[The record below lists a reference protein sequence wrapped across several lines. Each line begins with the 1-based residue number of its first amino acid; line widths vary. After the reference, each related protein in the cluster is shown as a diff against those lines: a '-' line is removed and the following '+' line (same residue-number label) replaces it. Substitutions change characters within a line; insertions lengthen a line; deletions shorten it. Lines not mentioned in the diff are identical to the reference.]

1 MLFFALKSSMANQP
15 IAMHLIRKI
24 YRLQAK
30 GVSKLQMSRQLHLSR
45 NTVKKYL
52 RFLEHGQFST
62 ADMEGMS
69 DEALSQL
76 FHQKSHPKPARLKH
90 LETLLP
96 DLEKELRRVGVT
108 RRTIWEEYRA
118 RHPDGYMFTQF
129 CHHFRQ
135 WQRSTNV
142 VMRLEHKAGDKVFL
156 DFSGKKFT
164 LTDPSTGEVHSVETF
179 VAVLGASQL
188 TYVEAV
194 PSQQKEDF
202 IGATERALRY
212 FGGVPACIVT
222 DNLKAAVH
230 KSNKYEPSL
239 NETFADFADHYDTVV
254 IPTRSYKP
262 RDKALVENA
271 VRIVYQRIY
280 AKLRK
285 RVFHTIEQLNTAIWE
300 ALEVHNLTPFQNRP
314 YSRRELFEQT
324 EQDVLQALPKQSYT
338 FKHYAYS
345 TVYKNTHVYLRQD
358 KHYYSVPHDYVG
370 RKVKL
375 IFSTE
380 QVDIYYRYQC
390 IAQHPRQL
398 TPYAYSTVLEHLPP
412 QHQFV
417 KQWSAPFFLEQGKAI
432 GVDCLAYL
440 QAIIDRAAHPE
451 HAFKS
456 CQGVLSLQSSY
467 DSERLNKACRRALH
481 FEAYSYHT
489 IRNILEKGW
498 DKLPDLEDKATAA
511 VVPIHANIRGKEYY
525 Q

>member
-1 MLFFALKSSMANQP
+1 MANQP

-52 RFLEHGQFST
+52 RFLEQVSL
-62 ADMEGMS
+62 DIQDLDVLS
-69 DEALSQL
+69 DEELSRL
-76 FHQKSHPKPARLKH
+76 FHQKHQPKPARL
-90 LETLLP
+90 ETLEALFP
-96 DLEKELRRVGVT
+96 EMEKELRRVGVT
-108 RRTIWEEYRA
+108 RRILWEEYRA

-129 CHHFRQ
+129 CNHFRQ
-135 WQRSTNV
+135 WQRTTNV
-142 VMRLEHKAGDKVFL
+142 VMRVEHKAGDKLFL
-156 DFSGKKFT
+156 DFSGKKLF
-164 LTDPSTGEVHSVETF
+164 LTDLETGEVRPVETF

-194 PSQQKEDF
+194 LSQQKEDF
-202 IGATERALRY
+202 IGATEGALHY
-212 FGGVPACIVT
+212 FGGVTACIVT
-222 DNLKAAVH
+222 DNLKAAVQ

-262 RDKALVENA
+262 RDKALVENS

-285 RVFHTIEQLNTAIWE
+285 QVFHTLEQLNAAILE
-300 ALEVHNLTPFQNRP
+300 ALEVHNQTPFQNRP

-324 EQDVLQALPKQSYT
+324 EQTALQPLPTQRYA

-345 TVYKNTHVYLRQD
+345 TVYKNSHVYLRKD
-358 KHYYSVPHDYVG
+358 KHYYSVPYTYLG
-370 RKVKL
+370 RKVK
-375 IFSTE
+375 IIYSAKR
-380 QVDIYYRYQC
+380 VDIYHRYQC

-398 TPYAYSTVLEHLPP
+398 MPYCYTTCLEHLPP

-417 KQWSAPFFLEQGKAI
+417 KQWSASFFLEQAKAI
-432 GVDCLAYL
+432 GPACQAYV
-440 QAIIDRAAHPE
+440 QAILDRAAHPE
-451 HAFKS
+451 QAYKS
-456 CQGVLSLQSSY
+456 CQGVLSLKSKY
-467 DSERLNKACRRALH
+467 KPERLDKACRRALH

-489 IRNILEKGW
+489 VRSILERGW
-498 DKLPDLEDKATAA
+498 DQLTDLVEEDDTPI
-511 VVPIHANIRGKEYY
+511 VPIHSNIRGKEYY